1 MAFTLREMTKI
12 TNKRIADKAAEEIT
26 SSYQSLSNLKKDLS
40 KLHSSEIKELRK
52 LVSNIKK
59 LFKRGDAPKKE
70 LEGIRKIYKKKY
82 REHLEKI
89 NRIFKL

>member
-1 MAFTLREMTKI
+1 MTEKKNTKI
-12 TNKRIADKAAEEIT
+12 AEKAAENIT
-26 SSYQSLSNLKKDLS
+26 VSYKSLSNLNKDLS

-70 LEGIRKIYKKKY
+70 LEGIRKIYNKKY
-82 REHLEKI
+82 KEHLQKI
-89 NRIFKL
+89 NKVFK

>member
-1 MAFTLREMTKI
+1 MTEKKNTKI
-12 TNKRIADKAAEEIT
+12 AEKAAENIT
-26 SSYQSLSNLKKDLS
+26 VSYKSLSNLNKDLS

-70 LEGIRKIYKKKY
+70 LEGIRKIYDKKY
-82 REHLEKI
+82 KKHLQKI
-89 NRIFKL
+89 NKVFKL

>member
-1 MAFTLREMTKI
+1 MTEKKNTKI
-12 TNKRIADKAAEEIT
+12 AEKAAENIT
-26 SSYQSLSNLKKDLS
+26 FSYKSLSNLNKDLS

-70 LEGIRKIYKKKY
+70 LEGIRKIYNKKY

-89 NRIFKL
+89 NSIFKL

>member
-1 MAFTLREMTKI
+1 MTEKKNTKI
-12 TNKRIADKAAEEIT
+12 AEKAAENIT
-26 SSYQSLSNLKKDLS
+26 VSYKSLSNLNKDLS

-70 LEGIRKIYKKKY
+70 LEGIRKIYNKKY
-82 REHLEKI
+82 SEHLQKI
-89 NRIFKL
+89 NKVFKL

>member
-1 MAFTLREMTKI
+1 MTEKKSTKI
-12 TNKRIADKAAEEIT
+12 AEKAAENIT
-26 SSYQSLSNLKKDLS
+26 TSYQSLSNLNKDLS

-70 LEGIRKIYKKKY
+70 LEGIRKIYNKKY

-89 NRIFKL
+89 NSIFKL

>member
-1 MAFTLREMTKI
+1 MTEKKNTKI
-12 TNKRIADKAAEEIT
+12 AEKAAENIT
-26 SSYQSLSNLKKDLS
+26 VSYKSLSNLNKDLS

-70 LEGIRKIYKKKY
+70 LEGIRKIYNKKY
-82 REHLEKI
+82 KEHLQKI
-89 NRIFKL
+89 NKIFKL

>member
-1 MAFTLREMTKI
+1 MTEKKNTKI
-12 TNKRIADKAAEEIT
+12 AEKAAENIT
-26 SSYQSLSNLKKDLS
+26 VSYQSLSNLNKDLS

-70 LEGIRKIYKKKY
+70 LEGIRKIYNKKY
-82 REHLEKI
+82 SEHLQKI
-89 NRIFKL
+89 NKVFK

>member
-1 MAFTLREMTKI
+1 MTEKKNTKI
-12 TNKRIADKAAEEIT
+12 AEKAAENIT
-26 SSYQSLSNLKKDLS
+26 VSYQSLSNLNKDLS

-70 LEGIRKIYKKKY
+70 LEGIRKNYNKKY
-82 REHLEKI
+82 KEHLQKI
-89 NRIFKL
+89 NKVFK

>member
-1 MAFTLREMTKI
+1 MAFKLREMTKI
-12 TNKRIADKAAEEIT
+12 RNKRIADKAAEEIT
-26 SSYQSLSNLKKDLS
+26 SSYHSLSNLKKDLS
-40 KLHSSEIKELRK
+40 KLHSSEIKELKK
-52 LVSNIKK
+52 LVLNIKK

-70 LEGIRKIYKKKY
+70 LEGIRKIYNKKY

>member
-1 MAFTLREMTKI
+1 MTEKKNTKI
-12 TNKRIADKAAEEIT
+12 AEKAAENIT
-26 SSYQSLSNLKKDLS
+26 VSYKSLSNLNKDLS

-70 LEGIRKIYKKKY
+70 LEGIRKIYNKKY

-89 NRIFKL
+89 NSIFKL

>member
-1 MAFTLREMTKI
+1 MNLKV
-12 TNKRIADKAAEEIT
+12 NKRQNTRIAEKAAENIT
-26 SSYQSLSNLKKDLS
+26 SSYHSLSNLKKDLS

-70 LEGIRKIYKKKY
+70 LEGIRKIYNKKY
-82 REHLEKI
+82 REQLEKI
-89 NRIFKL
+89 NKVFKV

>member
-1 MAFTLREMTKI
+1 MTEKKSTKI
-12 TNKRIADKAAEEIT
+12 AEKAAENIT
-26 SSYQSLSNLKKDLS
+26 TSYQSLSNLNKDLS

-70 LEGIRKIYKKKY
+70 LEGIRKIYNKKY
-82 REHLEKI
+82 REHLQKM
-89 NRIFKL
+89 NKVFKL

>member
-1 MAFTLREMTKI
+1 MTEKKNTKI
-12 TNKRIADKAAEEIT
+12 AEKAAENIT
-26 SSYQSLSNLKKDLS
+26 VSYQSLSNLNKDLS

-70 LEGIRKIYKKKY
+70 LEGIRKIYNKKY

>member
-1 MAFTLREMTKI
+1 MSLKV
-12 TNKRIADKAAEEIT
+12 NKRQNTRIAEKAAENIT
-26 SSYQSLSNLKKDLS
+26 SSYHSLSNLKKDLS

-70 LEGIRKIYKKKY
+70 LEGIRKIYDKKY
-82 REHLEKI
+82 KKHLQKI
-89 NRIFKL
+89 NKVFKL

>member
-1 MAFTLREMTKI
+1 MTEKKNTKI
-12 TNKRIADKAAEEIT
+12 AEKAAENIT
-26 SSYQSLSNLKKDLS
+26 TSYQSLSNLNKDLS

-70 LEGIRKIYKKKY
+70 LEGIRKIYNKKY
-82 REHLEKI
+82 REHLQKM
-89 NRIFKL
+89 NKVFKL

>member
-1 MAFTLREMTKI
+1 MNEKKNT
-12 TNKRIADKAAEEIT
+12 RIADKAAEEIT
-26 SSYQSLSNLKKDLS
+26 SSYHSLSYLKKDLS
-40 KLHSSEIKELRK
+40 KLHSSEIKELKK

-70 LEGIRKIYKKKY
+70 LEGIRKIYNKKY

-89 NRIFKL
+89 NSIFKL

>member
-1 MAFTLREMTKI
+1 MTEKKN
-12 TNKRIADKAAEEIT
+12 TRIADKAAEEIT
-26 SSYQSLSNLKKDLS
+26 SSYHSLSNLKKDLS
-40 KLHSSEIKELRK
+40 KLHSSEIKELKK

-70 LEGIRKIYKKKY
+70 LEGIRKIYNKKY

-89 NRIFKL
+89 NSIFKL